1 MFFGGNL
8 WYYLGDILKNFMA
21 GYDWI
26 SFQLTYFSI
35 WEILLGK
42 VSSFNEPAAV
52 VWEALEGHN
61 LTQAL
66 QLLHSPGQ
74 RKSYTFIRL
83 SPPGH
88 CTVHCVEQSTGWKIR
103 LRAPLVGIKDERPA
117 REALSPLLID
127 RAHFTSSIQ
136 RASLLLTTDTLY
148 HSHVPNLLL
157 IVKSQCV
164 KKGENL
170 YFFFAISKELIS
182 LYAYSNLLKM
192 SPNQQYLGS

>member
-1 MFFGGNL
+1 M
-8 WYYLGDILKNFMA
+8 
-21 GYDWI
+21 
-26 SFQLTYFSI
+26 
-35 WEILLGK
+35 
-42 VSSFNEPAAV
+42 

-127 RAHFTSSIQ
+127 AHFTSSIQ
-136 RASLLLTTDTLY
+136 RASLLLTADTLY

-157 IVKSQCV
+157 IVKSQFV

-170 YFFFAISKELIS
+170 
-182 LYAYSNLLKM
+182 
-192 SPNQQYLGS
+192 